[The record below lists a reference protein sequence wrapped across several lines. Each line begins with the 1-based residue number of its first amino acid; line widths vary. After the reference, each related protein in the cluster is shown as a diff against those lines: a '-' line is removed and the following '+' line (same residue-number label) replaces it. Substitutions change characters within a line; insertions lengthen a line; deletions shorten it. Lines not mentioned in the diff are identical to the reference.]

1 MPPENKK
8 PKSVDTR
15 SETKAEIIK
24 MESQR
29 TITKIKQRPDCLQT
43 LLRLT
48 ECRKD
53 EN

>member
-1 MPPENKK
+1 MVLSKVSSYNAY
-8 PKSVDTR
+8 TR